1 MTPMRIQ
8 SLAEN
13 NDRTGGSTIDDR
25 NLGRPMGPPNS
36 SPPKRKTTRLWILPE
51 SWKTRG
57 GAPPLE
63 PIASARVSHNSLHG
77 ATRRAQAPQALRLDL
92 SPQPRRR
99 RTGQEAIR

>member
-57 GAPPLE
+57 TRTAGSAV
-63 PIASARVSHNSLHG
+63 SARVSHNSLHG

>member
-25 NLGRPMGPPNS
+25 NLERPMGPPNS

-57 GAPPLE
+57 TPLVK
-63 PIASARVSHNSLHG
+63 PIAAPRVSHNSLHG
-77 ATRRAQAPQALRLDL
+77 AERRAQAPQALRLDL
-92 SPQPRRR
+92 SPRPRQR
-99 RTGQEAIR
+99 RTGQRPSR